1 MKCSINWNI
10 SKQIINPADFKAVFL
25 NGKNVV
31 NKSGYSIT
39 FYYICGAIVRELYFV
54 SVMDNFLIAGIQQ
67 VGVGT
72 TDFRKSWN
80 WYIEMFGIDIRVLE
94 DNTVA
99 ERMLRYTGGVPQKRH
114 ACVTVSLQGG
124 GGLEVWQYS
133 EREPKNCDFDISVG
147 DLGIFAT
154 KIKCRDA
161 MAFHAEISAKW
172 HDVGPLSVLPDGTV
186 CFFVKDLYGNYF
198 QIVETGGVFIE
209 QHRLTGGVEGAVIGV
224 SDIDSSVRF
233 YSGILGYDKVVYDY
247 SGKSDDWGMLPA
259 GGQNFRRVLLTT
271 SKPRKGAFSGFFIS
285 SSIELVQALE
295 RTPRKIYEGRY
306 WGDPGFIQVCFD
318 VTGIRAFGRFC
329 EKKGYPF
336 TVDSC
341 PGDTEFDMG
350 DASGHFTYIE
360 DPDGTLLE
368 FVETH
373 RIPIVKKIGWY
384 LNMKKRDPEKR
395 LPRFLFRMMGL
406 AMREKVS

>member
-31 NKSGYSIT
+31 NKSRYSIT

-147 DLGIFAT
+147 DLA
-154 KIKCRDA
+154 
-161 MAFHAEISAKW
+161 
-172 HDVGPLSVLPDGTV
+172 DVEKSVLM
-186 CFFVKDLYGNYF
+186 
-198 QIVETGGVFIE
+198 
-209 QHRLTGGVEGAVIGV
+209 
-224 SDIDSSVRF
+224 
-233 YSGILGYDKVVYDY
+233 YSYI
-247 SGKSDDWGMLPA
+247 
-259 GGQNFRRVLLTT
+259 N
-271 SKPRKGAFSGFFIS
+271 
-285 SSIELVQALE
+285 E
-295 RTPRKIYEGRY
+295 RTK
-306 WGDPGFIQVCFD
+306 
-318 VTGIRAFGRFC
+318 
-329 EKKGYPF
+329 
-336 TVDSC
+336 VD
-341 PGDTEFDMG
+341 
-350 DASGHFTYIE
+350 H
-360 DPDGTLLE
+360 
-368 FVETH
+368 
-373 RIPIVKKIGWY
+373 
-384 LNMKKRDPEKR
+384 
-395 LPRFLFRMMGL
+395 
-406 AMREKVS
+406 VSHGACQLHSLG